1 MVSQNEA
8 KHSRFKIEIKSQ
20 DTVIQTLGVP
30 SNRTR
35 LHVVEIARRELR
47 RIATATHAEIRALNG
62 EVQTVYAHDG
72 WLTCQFKA
80 LKL

>member
-1 MVSQNEA
+1 MVSSKDV
-8 KHSRFKIEIKSQ
+8 KHSRFKIDIKSQ

-47 RIATATHAEIRALNG
+47 RISTATHADIRALNG
-62 EVQTVYAHDG
+62 RVHTVYAHDG